1 MSMKASES
9 VVMLRIARGSKSE
22 TRVSLDSFDGRTF
35 VNLRLWFMAPNG
47 VWGPTRRGVTF
58 EVEDLHDLQRAVHEA
73 IQRTTGGKA

>member
-1 MSMKASES
+1 MTAPES
-9 VVMLRIARGSKSE
+9 VVILRVARGAKTE

-58 EVEDLHDLQRAVHEA
+58 EVEALHDLQRAIQEA

>member
-9 VVMLRIARGSKSE
+9 VVMLRIARGAKTE
-22 TRVSLDSFDGRTF
+22 TRVCLDSFDGRTF

-58 EVEDLHDLQRAVHEA
+58 EVADLHDLQRAIHEA
-73 IQRTTGGKA
+73 IERTIGGKA